1 MKHGVNDQLSA
12 LTISLHSAAL
22 QPSERVELFS
32 YQDLPAAADDVPEWI
47 HLLPAGQLRTVDGRG
62 PYQVGD
68 VTALMARSMAI
79 GGGRLVVDENHATDI
94 AARHGGA
101 SPARGWI
108 VELEERPNG
117 VWGKVEWTKSG
128 RELMA
133 DRAYR
138 GISPA
143 IAHDRT
149 NRVGAILR
157 ASLVNRPN
165 LVGLVTL
172 HHQEKNMDLLARL
185 LAALGLPTETSEDT
199 LITAV
204 TTLHQAQSAQ
214 TVSLQSQIDPIA
226 VAAGLQAGASAADI
240 TAAVATLAAEPDSAV
255 IVSLQSELAE
265 VTTKLNDLVDNN
277 ARKAAEG
284 FVDGAIARKV
294 VGVSPLRDHYITRHM
309 ADPAA
314 VEREIGALPSL
325 GNANT
330 IVPPRSGAGGELS
343 ATDSQ
348 VISLMGLD
356 PEAFKKIRKSEQ
368 EAAL

>member
-47 HLLPAGQLRTVDGRG
+47 HLLPAGEIRTVDGRG
-62 PYQVGD
+62 PFRVSD
-68 VTALMARSMAI
+68 VAALMARSMEI
-79 GGGRLVVDENHATDI
+79 SGNRLVLDENHATDI
-94 AARHGGA
+94 AAPRGEPA
-101 SPARGWI
+101 PARGWI
-108 VELEERPNG
+108 VALEERPTG
-117 VWGKVEWTKSG
+117 VWGKVEWTKAG

-133 DRAYR
+133 DKAYR

-143 IAHDRT
+143 IAHDR
-149 NRVGAILR
+149 NKRVGAILR

-165 LVGLVTL
+165 LLGLASL
-172 HHQEKNMDLLARL
+172 HHQENNMDLLARL
-185 LAALGLPTETSEDT
+185 LAALGLPAETTEDT
-199 LITAV
+199 LVTAV
-204 TTLHQAQSAQ
+204 TTLHQARADQA
-214 TVSLQSQIDPIA
+214 VSLQSQIDPIA
-226 VAAGLQAGASAADI
+226 VAAGLQVGASAAAI
-240 TAAVATLAAEPDSAV
+240 AAAVATLAAEPEGAV
-255 IVSLQSELAE
+255 VVSLQSELAE
-265 VTTKLNDLVDNN
+265 VTTKLNDLVEGN
-277 ARKAAEG
+277 ARQAAERY
-284 FVDGAIARKV
+284 VDGAIARKV
-294 VGVSPLRDHYITRHM
+294 VGVSPLRDHYISRHM

-348 VISLMGLD
+348 VIALMGLD